1 MQIQHLF
8 EVKKQA
14 LHFPTPRV
22 QTQGIAE
29 RQALGLYD
37 VGQHLP
43 PLASLAPPEPAQGL
57 GGDILVAFDLNQ
69 CVPSCPSGDISLGE
83 ITQPTPAL
91 PPVTPTEPEQA
102 PLTQGRKEGAHAV

>member
-1 MQIQHLF
+1 MQIQYLF

-37 VGQHLP
+37 VGPHLSHLSRP
-43 PLASLAPPEPAQGL
+43 VRHLSQRKVWVG
-57 GGDILVAFDLNQ
+57 
-69 CVPSCPSGDISLGE
+69 ISL
-83 ITQPTPAL
+83 L
-91 PPVTPTEPEQA
+91 
-102 PLTQGRKEGAHAV
+102 PLTSISVSQAVPPAI